1 MSRNKTFSLFATAP
15 RGVER
20 LLFDELKAMGIES
33 LTEMRGGVTF
43 EGDLEMAMRVCL
55 WSRLANRVLLPLKKF
70 KAECPE
76 LLYKGV
82 QRIDWTEH
90 FSVSQSFAVDAKI
103 SSSEISHSQYAALK
117 IKDAIVDQFREKCGE
132 RPSIERNQPDIRINL
147 HLYRDEATISLDLS
161 GDSLH
166 RRGYRA
172 ETMIAPLKENLAATI
187 LLRAGWPKIV
197 AQGGALFDPM
207 CGSGT
212 LLIEGAMLAA
222 DIAPG
227 YQRDY
232 YGFIGWKQFCPAAWE
247 QLTEEAKARREKGV
261 ANLPPIA
268 GSDMSIKTAGIAK
281 ANVKAAGLAD
291 KITILGQPLSQVKA
305 DSNWQP
311 GLFICNPPY
320 GERMGEIDKLKSLYH
335 EIGVILQARFSGW
348 NASVFTGNP
357 DLAFQIPLRS
367 HKSYKLFNGAIE
379 CKVFNFEVKPERYF
393 EVKAP
398 ITEGVWG
405 SSVKKALLPAEGDWS
420 QGAQMLANR
429 LKKNLKNL
437 RRWAKREGISCYRVY
452 DADLPE
458 YALAIDLYDGEQR
471 AVHVQEYEA
480 PKTVDAEKALERLRD
495 ALAVIPELLNVPQ
508 EQLYLKV
515 RRRQKGFS
523 QYEKQDVSGG
533 FFEVTE
539 NGLKFLVNLKDYLDT
554 GLFLDHRV
562 TRKMIGELAAGKR
575 FLNLFAYTGTASVY
589 AAKGGAASTTTVDMS
604 NTYLEWAS
612 KNLALNGFKAE
623 LSGSAL
629 PSTSTKLMPC
639 GYKGEKHQ
647 TVRANCLDWLKSE
660 KKKGSQFDLIFLDP
674 PTFSNSKRMEA
685 EFDVQR
691 DHVELINDAMALLEA
706 EGILIFSTNN
716 RKFRLDQENLSEWTV
731 EDISRKTLPKDFER
745 NPKIHYCWKITG
757 RAR

>member
-1 MSRNKTFSLFATAP
+1 MQNKKGLTLFATAP

-20 LLFDELKAMGIES
+20 LLFDELAAMGVEA
-33 LTEMRGGVTF
+33 LTEGRGGVRF

-70 KAECPE
+70 KAESPE
-76 LLYKGV
+76 ALYDGV
-82 QRIDWTEH
+82 QAIDWAEH
-90 FSVSQSFAVDAKI
+90 FSVTQSLAVDAKL
-103 SSSEISHSQYAALK
+103 SSSKISHSQYAALK
-117 IKDAIVDQFREKCGE
+117 IKDAVVDQFRDSCGE
-132 RPSIERNQPDIRINL
+132 RPSVERARPDIRINL

-172 ETMIAPLKENLAATI
+172 ETMAAPLKENLAATI
-187 LLRAGWPKIV
+187 LLRAGWPKI
-197 AQGGALFDPM
+197 AAKGGALFDPM

-212 LLIEGAMLAA
+212 LLIEGAMMAA

-227 YQRDY
+227 YLRDY
-232 YGFIGWKQFCPAAWE
+232 YGFIGWKQFQPAVWE
-247 QLTEEAKARREKGV
+247 RLKEEAEERREKGLED
-261 ANLPPIA
+261 LPPIA
-268 GSDMSIKTAGIAK
+268 GSDLNIKTAGIAK
-281 ANVKAAGLAD
+281 ANVKAAGLSD
-291 KITILGQPLSQVKA
+291 KITIFGEPLNRVKA

-320 GERMGEIDKLKSLYH
+320 GERMGEIEKLKLLYH
-335 EIGVILQARFSGW
+335 EIGTILQARFSGW
-348 NASVFTGNP
+348 NASVFTGNA

-379 CKVFNFEVKPERYF
+379 CKVFNFEVKAERHF
-393 EVKAP
+393 EVKTP
-398 ITEGVWG
+398 IVEGVWG
-405 SSVKKALLPAEGDWS
+405 GSVKKALLPAEGELS
-420 QGAQMLANR
+420 QGAQMLTNR

-458 YALAIDLYDGEQR
+458 YALAIDLYDGEKR

-495 ALAVIPELLNVPQ
+495 ALAVIPELLEVSQ
-508 EQLYLKV
+508 DQLYLKV
-515 RRRQKGFS
+515 RRRQKGTS

-533 FFEVTE
+533 FFEVKE

-562 TRKMIGELAAGKR
+562 TRQMVGELAAGRR

-589 AAKGGAASTTTVDMS
+589 AAQGGATSTTTVDMS
-604 NTYLEWAS
+604 NTYLEWAG
-612 KNLALNGFKAE
+612 KNLALNGFK
-623 LSGSAL
+623 
-629 PSTSTKLMPC
+629 
-639 GYKGEKHQ
+639 GEKHQ
-647 TVRANCLDWLKSE
+647 IIRANCLEWLKAE
-660 KKKGSQFDLIFLDP
+660 KEKGGQFDLIFLDP
-674 PTFSNSKRMEA
+674 PTFSNSKRMEN

-691 DHVELINDAMALLEA
+691 DHVELIEDAMALLGD
-706 EGILIFSTNN
+706 EGVLIFSTNN
-716 RKFRLDQENLSEWTV
+716 RKFRLDQEKLSVWII
-731 EDISRKTLPKDFER
+731 EDVSHKTLPKDFER
-745 NPKIHYCWKITG
+745 NPKIHYCWKIS
-757 RAR
+757 R